1 MKRGDWC
8 MNAIYMH
15 VQNPSTLD
23 ISINPWCGGRIAS
36 EKEITALQSL
46 FVSDPY
52 NAGISSVFI
61 VLADKRN
68 QQSIWF
74 LQLT

>member
-23 ISINPWCGGRIAS
+23 TSINPWCGGRIAS
-36 EKEITALQSL
+36 EKETTTLQSL

-52 NAGISSVFI
+52 NAGINSVFI
-61 VLADKRN
+61 VLTEKRN